1 MKRYFNKSISQSY
14 ITVIDLETTGV
25 DTRNGSPILTY
36 GLVSFKLG
44 EILDEENPD
53 RLFLQYFYN
62 GIKPNEFR
70 LLGIKGDIAT
80 HDWYESK
87 VNAKVYEQNFSVAKN
102 GKTLKDALLDIKVV
116 IETLNILAEAEETN
130 HYIFGNSPDFDQAML
145 NIYFDKLGITR
156 PWKYWQNLDL
166 RTLAMLYPSN
176 DKYRFDLEERALK
189 VYSKEM
195 KECGYDKSLI
205 LPYPKHTAIYDA
217 TLEALQLID
226 ILKKVEK

>member
-1 MKRYFNKSISQSY
+1 MKRYFNKSIGQSY
-14 ITVIDLETTGV
+14 VTVIDLETTGV

-36 GLVSFKLG
+36 SLVSFKFD
-44 EILDEENPD
+44 EIKD
-53 RLFLQYFYN
+53 RPFLQYIYG

-70 LLGIKGDIAT
+70 LLNIKGDIAT
-80 HDWYESK
+80 HEWYESK
-87 VNAKVYEQNFSVAKN
+87 VNSRVYEQNFSMAKN
-102 GKTLKDALLDIKVV
+102 GKSLKDALVDIKTSVDS
-116 IETLNILAEAEETN
+116 LNILAEVEETN

-145 NIYFDKLGITR
+145 NIYFDKLRITR

-176 DKYRFDLEERALK
+176 DKYRLDLEEQALK

-195 KECGYDKSLI
+195 KECGYDKDLI